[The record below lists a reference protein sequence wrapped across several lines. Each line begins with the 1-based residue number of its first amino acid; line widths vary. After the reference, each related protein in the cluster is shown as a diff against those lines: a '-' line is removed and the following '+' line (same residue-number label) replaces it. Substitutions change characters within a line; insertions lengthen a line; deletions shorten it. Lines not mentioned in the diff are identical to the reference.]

1 MLVLKPSRVAVKFIE
16 DLPAKQ
22 FRQAWLKVL
31 DLLANPYPTDTSKLQ
46 GYDYYR
52 VDFGEYRI
60 VYQVIEETTLEL
72 ILIGKRND
80 DAVYKP
86 LKRLS

>member
-1 MLVLKPSRVAVKFIE
+1 MLVFKSSRVVVKFIE

-22 FRQAWLKVL
+22 FRQVWLKVL
-31 DLLANPYPTDTSKLQ
+31 DLLATPYPTDTSKLQ

-52 VDFGEYRI
+52 VDFSEYRI

-72 ILIGKRND
+72 ILIGKRNRSP
-80 DAVYKP
+80 AQVKN
-86 LKRLS
+86 